1 MEQSQTSEKSME
13 TKKQIRAEILKRRSA
28 LSKDEVADK
37 SRAICRKIVS
47 CEQFVQAE
55 IILLYLDFNHEV
67 ETGLIW
73 EKAQKMR
80 KHVAAPRLI
89 GSQMVFARIQSEKD
103 LIPGKWGISEP
114 KKNCPVIREHDSRT
128 VVIMP
133 GVAFDCSRNRIGYG
147 GGYYDRYFA
156 GYDSVYKIA
165 AAYDLQI
172 VEQVPAEPFD
182 LKPDCIV
189 TESHIYAG

>member
-1 MEQSQTSEKSME
+1 ME

>member
-13 TKKQIRAEILKRRSA
+13 TKKQIRTEILKRRSA

-73 EKAQKMR
+73 EKAQKMG

-165 AAYDLQI
+165 AAYALQI

>member
-13 TKKQIRAEILKRRSA
+13 TKKQIRTEILKRRSA
-28 LSKDEVADK
+28 LSKDKVADK

-55 IILLYLDFNHEV
+55 SILLYLDFNHEV

-73 EKAQKMR
+73 EKAQKMG

-103 LIPGKWGISEP
+103 LIPGKWGIPEP

-156 GYDSVYKIA
+156 RYDSVYKIA

>member
-1 MEQSQTSEKSME
+1 MASDILITTESHGMNPESDIAYMDQPLTVAPVHIKSGCWIGEK
-13 TKKQIRAEILKRRSA
+13 
-28 LSKDEVADK
+28 
-37 SRAICRKIVS
+37 
-47 CEQFVQAE
+47 
-55 IILLYLDFNHEV
+55 
-67 ETGLIW
+67 
-73 EKAQKMR
+73 
-80 KHVAAPRLI
+80 
-89 GSQMVFARIQSEKD
+89 
-103 LIPGKWGISEP
+103 
-114 KKNCPVIREHDSRT
+114 

-147 GGYYDRYFA
+147 GGYYDRYLA